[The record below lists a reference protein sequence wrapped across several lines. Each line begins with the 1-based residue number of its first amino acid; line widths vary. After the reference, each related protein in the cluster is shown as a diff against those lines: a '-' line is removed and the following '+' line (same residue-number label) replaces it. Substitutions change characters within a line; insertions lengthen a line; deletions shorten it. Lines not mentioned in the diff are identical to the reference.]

1 MNYWTFSFVSDSFV
15 QVYKIKILFFKK
27 CFKIC
32 CSSISS
38 NVETDKSFLFLLQL
52 LSGYQYV
59 KHKTVQM
66 GFKIKIKKPKFPLF
80 TESFQ
85 QRQFL
90 QFMQFTNAIV
100 KLFLE
105 SLAAAFKA
113 LSEMLIFIC
122 LFICIYI
129 FNYVICCYAIYFELP
144 SVLEKYFC
152 LCATAHYL
160 L

>member
-1 MNYWTFSFVSDSFV
+1 
-15 QVYKIKILFFKK
+15 
-27 CFKIC
+27 
-32 CSSISS
+32 
-38 NVETDKSFLFLLQL
+38 
-52 LSGYQYV
+52 
-59 KHKTVQM
+59 M

-144 SVLEKYFC
+144 SVLEKYFLPVC
-152 LCATAHYL
+152 HGTLSFVNCAKEIEKNIYQ
-160 L
+160 